1 MSVSVAK
8 RLGGF
13 VLLIAVI
20 FLIAFLVGSR
30 VGPVTPVHGKGG
42 GPGMRMSVLPPRAD
56 SGTGLGLGSDVA
68 R

>member
-1 MSVSVAK
+1 MSVTK

-20 FLIAFLVGSR
+20 FLVAFFVGTR

-42 GPGMRMSVLPPRAD
+42 SPGMRMSVLFPRVGLAPG
-56 SGTGLGLGSDVA
+56 SGAA

>member
-13 VLLIAVI
+13 VLLVAVI
-20 FLIAFLVGSR
+20 FLVAFFVGTR

-42 GPGMRMSVLPPRAD
+42 GPGMRMSVLLPHALP
-56 SGTGLGLGSDVA
+56 GQGLGSEAA

>member
-13 VLLIAVI
+13 VLLVAVI
-20 FLIAFLVGSR
+20 FLVAFFVGT
-30 VGPVTPVHGKGG
+30 VTPVHGKGG
-42 GPGMRMSVLPPRAD
+42 GPGMRMSVLLPHAP
-56 SGTGLGLGSDVA
+56 SGRGLGSEAA